1 MSHFWPMSASC
12 HHVSGWSIFKD
23 DMEIEFG
30 QRRAQSDLNV
40 QYAELS
46 IWKEGRGKGDSRMHP
61 SKVLMIGC
69 DA

>member
-1 MSHFWPMSASC
+1 M
-12 HHVSGWSIFKD
+12 SGWIILKD

-30 QRRAQSDLNV
+30 QRRAQFDLNV

-46 IWKEGRGKGDSRMHP
+46 IWKEGRKGDSRMHP

>member
-1 MSHFWPMSASC
+1 M
-12 HHVSGWSIFKD
+12 SGWSGLKD
-23 DMEIEFG
+23 DMEIDFG

-40 QYAELS
+40 QYAELR
-46 IWKEGRGKGDSRMHP
+46 IWKEGGGKGDSRVHP